1 MNNHKTRDM
10 DTKARILRAA
20 VTEFA
25 EQGYRGATVRGI
37 VTRAGASNLNSVVYY
52 FGGKEGLYKAVLE
65 FMFLEADKFRDS
77 EEERVS
83 SYGTPEERLA
93 GMIRFLCRAIYSIR
107 NDVDRALYAIFVKE
121 VGAPTPMFN
130 EMVERYLR
138 PSKEKMCSLLR
149 EFLGRMCPAP
159 PLKPANT
166 ASRPRFSMVPWAG
179 QSSAAHSRSRRPLKR
194 AWTSWPSMWCASP
207 SEGWSASENEAEHA
221 GHQVLSS
228 CSRNSAARPSLSC
241 RSAQALDRSV
251 RISSSKNRA
260 ILLYPHFSSLAA
272 SCTWSL

>member
-65 FMFLEADKFRDS
+65 FMFLEADNFRDS

-83 SYGTPEERLA
+83 SCGTPEERLA

-149 EFLGRMCPAP
+149 EFLGADVPRSTIEACEYSISAQILHGALGWSIISRTFPEQAP
-159 PLKPANT
+159 FETRVDELAEHVV
-166 ASRPRFSMVPWAG
+166 RFSLG
-179 QSSAAHSRSRRPLKR
+179 GLERFRK
-194 AWTSWPSMWCASP
+194 
-207 SEGWSASENEAEHA
+207 
-221 GHQVLSS
+221 
-228 CSRNSAARPSLSC
+228 
-241 RSAQALDRSV
+241 
-251 RISSSKNRA
+251 
-260 ILLYPHFSSLAA
+260 
-272 SCTWSL
+272 